1 MTLRIRIL
9 LHAAYWLTALVFFA
23 LYYGQKPGDFAQNLA
38 YAALLL
44 PVTIGTTYFILYRLI
59 PRYLL
64 TRQYARFSLYLV
76 YTVIASVYLE
86 LLVSFVLYMTLA
98 DYQSMVVQP
107 DFPGVVDGLLGMY
120 FFVALAVAAHLA
132 ERWYRLQ
139 QARHAME
146 IRLKEAELALLKS
159 QIQPHFMFNALNSLY
174 ALALERS
181 ADTPDLILKLSTLLD
196 YVLYRAGTDRVDL
209 ALELDMI
216 QAYVDLESVRCADR
230 AVITLDLPSDP
241 PAATMAPL
249 LILPLVENAFKHGV
263 HPSDAPSRIAIR
275 VTVAEGRLHVEVRNT
290 LAAADPKRSGG
301 IGLENL
307 RARLAHLHP
316 GAHELTTSVQDGWFT
331 ARMTIPL
338 AP

>member
-1 MTLRIRIL
+1 MTPRTRIL
-9 LHAAYWLTALVFFA
+9 LHIAYWLAALVFFA
-23 LYYGQKPGDFAQNLA
+23 LYYGQKPGDFTQNLA

-64 TRQYARFSLYLV
+64 RRKYARFSLYLV

-98 DYQSMVVQP
+98 DYQAMVVQP

-146 IRLKEAELALLKS
+146 VRLKEAELALLKS

-181 ADTPDLILKLSTLLD
+181 DDTPDLILKLSTLLD
-196 YVLYRAGTDRVDL
+196 YVLYRAGSDRVDL

-216 QAYVDLESVRCADR
+216 RAYVDLESVRCADR
-230 AVITLDLPSDP
+230 TEVALDLPPEP
-241 PAATMAPL
+241 PAATIAPL

-263 HPSDAPSRIAIR
+263 HPSDAPSHLTIR
-275 VTVAEGRLHVEVRNT
+275 VTVEHGRLRVEVRNT
-290 LAAADPKRSGG
+290 LATADATRSGG

-307 RARLAHLHP
+307 RARLVHLHP
-316 GAHELTTSVQDGWFT
+316 EAHDLTTSVADGWFT
-331 ARMTIPL
+331 ARMTVPL
-338 AP
+338 SS